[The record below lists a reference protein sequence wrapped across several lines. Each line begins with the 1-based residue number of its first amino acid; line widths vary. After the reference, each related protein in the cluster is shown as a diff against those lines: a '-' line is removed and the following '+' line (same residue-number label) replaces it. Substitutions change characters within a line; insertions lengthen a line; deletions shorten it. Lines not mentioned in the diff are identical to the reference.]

1 MSYEEPWNRDSL
13 ITKEKIKL
21 ICSGKGYRQKDHET
35 RTGGVTYENSVADDL
50 ELFYDDIKRS
60 KRPVSMAWT
69 YFLPELTPKELELV
83 ENKDEEYMRSFKLL
97 NNADVNETEMQLSS
111 SSSKYLI
118 AYCRRKTIAIGSQN
132 FSDETQESISANEE
146 NLTPSF
152 DLNITEEDSLIGPK
166 HLAGLLMLICLIL
179 AVLIGGTSKTT
190 KNDRLVKE
198 AVLILSTKPY
208 EPGLVPMVIT
218 STTTGESHFDDINFA
233 YEPQTEAYGCCAA
246 TLDGEMF
253 VLGGWTHV
261 RQVITQKRKKPDIC
275 L

>member
-1 MSYEEPWNRDSL
+1 M
-13 ITKEKIKL
+13 
-21 ICSGKGYRQKDHET
+21 
-35 RTGGVTYENSVADDL
+35 
-50 ELFYDDIKRS
+50 
-60 KRPVSMAWT
+60 
-69 YFLPELTPKELELV
+69 ELV
-83 ENKDEEYMRSFKLL
+83 ENKDQEYMRSFKML
-97 NNADVNETEMQLSS
+97 NNADVNKTEMNLSA
-111 SSSKYLI
+111 SSSKYVI
-118 AYCRRKTIAIGSQN
+118 AYCRRRTIAIHRASN
-132 FSDETQESISANEE
+132 SANEE

-233 YEPQTEAYGCCAA
+233 YEPETEAYGCCAA

-261 RQVITQKRKKPDIC
+261 RQVITPKRKKPDIC